1 MLLNNF
7 YTVSSIEHTAG
18 SIHAAIRIQK
28 DHSIFNGHFPSVP
41 IVPGVCMMQIV
52 KEVTES
58 QTNSRLMI
66 TSADNMKFLSV
77 LDPTQHADVEVAI
90 TYEQHN
96 DSFQIKAS
104 IFAGQLTFFKLNAT
118 LKPAG

>member
-7 YTVSSIEHTAG
+7 YTVSGIDHTAG
-18 SIHAAIRIQK
+18 SIHATIQIQK
-28 DHSIFNGHFPSVP
+28 DHPIFNGHFPSVP

-58 QTNSRLMI
+58 QTNSRLMM

-77 LDPTQHADVEVAI
+77 LDPTQHADVEVTVA
-90 TYEQHN
+90 YEQHN

-104 IFAGQLTFFKLNAT
+104 ILAGQLTFFKLNAT
-118 LKPAG
+118 LKPVG